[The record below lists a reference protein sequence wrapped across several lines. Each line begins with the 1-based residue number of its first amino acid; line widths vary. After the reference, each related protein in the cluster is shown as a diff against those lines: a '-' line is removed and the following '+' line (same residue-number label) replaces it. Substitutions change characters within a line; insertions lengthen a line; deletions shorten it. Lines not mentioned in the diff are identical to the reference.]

1 MAGTYVDNW
10 SNRYATNQWVW
21 WTERDAVGIAK
32 FNPNTEKFA
41 SPCSAEDCKKITLF
55 YYKKA
60 DLFKE
65 PSAVD
70 SEGASTFSW
79 SATSNFPGQF
89 HDYLVAKAIA
99 LGYEKKPEGLQL
111 AQYFNEKFEKGVR
124 EGRAYAYRARAG
136 AVKYVKPVDF

>member
-10 SNRYATNQWVW
+10 SNKYATNQWVW
-21 WTERDAVGIAK
+21 WTERDAVGIEK

-41 SPCSAEDCKKITLF
+41 SPGSAEDGKKITLF

-136 AVKYVKPVDF
+136 TVKYVKPVDF

>member
-10 SNRYATNQWVW
+10 SNKYSSNQWVW

-32 FNPNTEKFA
+32 FTPTSERFT
-41 SPCSAEDCKKITLF
+41 SPAAGQDGKKITLF

-60 DLFKE
+60 TSFTE

-79 SATSNFPGQF
+79 TATSDFPGQF
-89 HDYLVAKAIA
+89 HDYIVAKAIA
-99 LGYEKKPEGLQL
+99 LGYERKPEQLQL
-111 AQYFNEKFEKGVR
+111 AMYFHEKFEKGVR
-124 EGRAYAYRARAG
+124 EGRNYAYRARAG
-136 AVKYVKPVDF
+136 TVKYIKPVSF